1 MIKLPLIS
9 VCALPLL
16 GCFIF
21 DLLFLTSLRFRR
33 LLGSYFC
40 VSRGWRVPGLE
51 IEFGIAVGFAF
62 QVLQDSELEIFR
74 CFIYN
79 GFVSAATFGFPS
91 SLFVNIYAMC
101 VWLVLL
107 WTLPRDSFFD
117 LLWTRFSPPPS

>member
-51 IEFGIAVGFAF
+51 IEFGFGFAF

-74 CFIYN
+74 YVLFI
-79 GFVSAATFGFPS
+79 TD
-91 SLFVNIYAMC
+91 LF
-101 VWLVLL
+101 LPPLL
-107 WTLPRDSFFD
+107 AFRRHCL
-117 LLWTRFSPPPS
+117 